1 MTNIDII
8 NFVDTNFSDVHVP
21 PLYKAAYIQGYKDC
35 RTNIIRAVF
44 SALVEADIEEE
55 SENDT
60 NQ

>member
-21 PLYKAAYIQGYKDC
+21 TLYKAAYIQGYKDC

-55 SENDT
+55 AESDT
-60 NQ
+60 N

>member
-21 PLYKAAYIQGYKDC
+21 PLYKAAYIQGYKDF
-35 RTNIIRAVF
+35 RANIIRAVF
-44 SALVEADIEEE
+44 SALVEADIKEELE
-55 SENDT
+55 SDT

>member
-35 RTNIIRAVF
+35 RANIIRAVF
-44 SALVEADIEEE
+44 SALIEADFEEE
-55 SENDT
+55 SESDT
-60 NQ
+60 N

>member
-21 PLYKAAYIQGYKDC
+21 PFYKAAYIQGYKDC
-35 RTNIIRAVF
+35 RANIIKAVF

-55 SENDT
+55 SESDT
-60 NQ
+60 N

>member
-8 NFVDTNFSDVHVP
+8 NFVDANFSDVHVP

-44 SALVEADIEEE
+44 SASIEADLEEE
-55 SENDT
+55 SESDT
-60 NQ
+60 N

>member
-21 PLYKAAYIQGYKDC
+21 TLYKAAYIQGYKDC

-44 SALVEADIEEE
+44 SDLVEADGGEDAE
-55 SENDT
+55 SDT
-60 NQ
+60 EK

>member
-8 NFVDTNFSDVHVP
+8 NFVDANFSDVHVP

-44 SALVEADIEEE
+44 SALVEANLEEE
-55 SENDT
+55 SESDT
-60 NQ
+60 N

>member
-35 RTNIIRAVF
+35 RNNIIKAVF
-44 SALVEADIEEE
+44 SALMEAEFEEV
-55 SENDT
+55 SKGDNT
-60 NQ
+60 

>member
-8 NFVDTNFSDVHVP
+8 NFVDANFNDVYVP

-35 RTNIIRAVF
+35 RTNIIKAVF

-60 NQ
+60 N

>member
-35 RTNIIRAVF
+35 RTNIIKAVF
-44 SALVEADIEEE
+44 SALVEADTEEASE
-55 SENDT
+55 SETD
-60 NQ
+60 

>member
-35 RTNIIRAVF
+35 WTNIIKAVF
-44 SALVEADIEEE
+44 SALIEADIEEE
-55 SENDT
+55 SESDT
-60 NQ
+60 N